1 MTTTA
6 ETIPDPASAT
16 ATATAPEPGAGAGP
30 RAAEGWRRYL
40 LAVRRPRGAVGVSL
54 LGLLVL
60 TALLVPA
67 FSAGYDQQST
77 TTFAPPS
84 WPHPFGTDELG
95 RDIFVRTLYGLRSD
109 LVLLFVGV
117 PIAMALGTLLGIA
130 GGLSRTLGLF
140 LQRVFDIILG
150 FPGLVLGIVI
160 ALILKPGV
168 SALLLTIVIVLLPGY
183 GRLARAALLTQEQ
196 REYVLA
202 ARVLGVDRG
211 KVLIRHILPNA
222 IDPIIVHT
230 AIAMVVAI
238 FLETGLSLVGLG
250 IQPPQPSLGTLLNTG
265 VRYLSFAPVYV
276 LGPTLILLLLALAFS
291 LLSDALN
298 EAVTRT

>member
-1 MTTTA
+1 MSTTA
-6 ETIPDPASAT
+6 DATPGGASA
-16 ATATAPEPGAGAGP
+16 AAPVIP
-30 RAAEGWRRYL
+30 RPPNAPRPAEGWRRYL
-40 LAVRRPRGAVGVSL
+40 RAARQPRGAIGLSL

-60 TALLVPA
+60 AVLLVPV
-67 FSAGYDQQST
+67 FSGGYDQQSA
-77 TTFAPPS
+77 TTFSSPS
-84 WPHPFGTDELG
+84 WRHLFGTDELG

-117 PIAMALGTLLGIA
+117 PIAAIVGTLLGIA
-130 GGLSRTLGLF
+130 GGLSRWLGMF

-160 ALILKPGV
+160 ALILQPGV
-168 SALLLTIVIVLLPGY
+168 SALLLTIAIVLLPGY

-202 ARVLGVDRG
+202 ARVLGVPRRR
-211 KVLIRHILPNA
+211 VLLRHILPNA
-222 IDPIIVHT
+222 LDPIIVHT

-238 FLETGLSLVGLG
+238 FMETGLSLVGLG

-265 VRYLSFAPVYV
+265 IRFLSLAPMYV
-276 LGPTLILLLLALAFS
+276 LGPTMVLLLLALAFS

-298 EAVTRT
+298 EAVTRTS